1 MRRRHRRHRC
11 RCRCRTPRSDA
22 TLVSYLRTGHKTT
35 GENRSPLTARSSPL
49 GLARSR
55 ARARARGGGGGG
67 RRTRTQSRNDHVTRS
82 LTRPDNDD
90 DDDDDTKPQPDH
102 YHPSLPH
109 HVSLSLSRPASL
121 TALTSDA
128 AWRRCRRRRCRS
140 RTPRSD
146 RNLCVQ
152 CTIKRSPS
160 KIRIF
165 RLFLRFWV

>member
-1 MRRRHRRHRC
+1 MPSGASHTFQGKVITSAQVKFRESVFPA
-11 RCRCRTPRSDA
+11 RTPTPPPTVVHHDDM
-22 TLVSYLRTGHKTT
+22 LWHDIDDDITT
-35 GENRSPLTARSSPL
+35 DT
-49 GLARSR
+49 
-55 ARARARGGGGGG
+55 
-67 RRTRTQSRNDHVTRS
+67 T
-82 LTRPDNDD
+82 PDNDDD

-160 KIRIF
+160 KIAFSCDFCVLGFNVF
-165 RLFLRFWV
+165 RRCR